1 MNTRLSTVRWRI
13 MAILILASFVSYVL
27 RGNLSI
33 APQSMMLDL
42 GLSEVQ
48 WGWVMAAFPAGYALF
63 QFPGGV
69 FADKFGPRRAL
80 MLIAIA
86 WAVLTVA
93 TAAVPGP
100 GAAAPWLIIGSLIV
114 IRFLV
119 GAAHAPIFPTVN
131 SFVQRWFPVGG
142 WAFPTGLSSTGLTL
156 GFAVTAPA
164 LTWMI
169 LQLGWRESFLWLAPT
184 ALGVAVLW
192 WWYAR
197 DKPSEHRGANEAEIE
212 LIAAGKHSGPSQDEG
227 PRAWL
232 RVLKNRDVL
241 LVMLSYSCM
250 NFVFYDVFSWFF
262 YYLASVREYPEQT
275 VGWVVSSQW
284 IAGGVGAALGGW
296 VCDRLCRRIG
306 LRWGC
311 RWPVVVGMLV
321 SGSLLIFGTLSSQ
334 PQLAVA
340 AFVICFFFNQLTEA
354 PYWATTIAI
363 GGEHAGA
370 AGGVMNTGAN
380 VMGVINAMLVPF
392 TAQALGWEFAMAMGG
407 IFAFVGAGLML
418 MVRADRRFD
427 ES

>member
-1 MNTRLSTVRWRI
+1 MNNRPTLVRWRI

-27 RGNLSI
+27 RANLSI
-33 APQSMMLDL
+33 APQTMMLDL
-42 GLSEVQ
+42 GLSEIQ
-48 WGWVMAAFPAGYALF
+48 WGWVMAAFPAGYAIF
-63 QFPGGV
+63 QFPGGL
-69 FADKFGPRRAL
+69 FADRFGPRKAL
-80 MLIAIA
+80 ALIALA
-86 WAVLTVA
+86 WAVLTVG
-93 TAAVPGP
+93 TALVPGP
-100 GAAAPWLIIGSLIV
+100 ATAPLWVIIASLLV

-119 GAAHAPIFPTVN
+119 GMAHAPIFPTCN
-131 SFVQRWFPVGG
+131 SFIQRWFPVGG

-156 GFAVTAPA
+156 GFAATAPA

-169 LQLGWRESFLWLAPT
+169 LEFGWREAFLWLSPS
-184 ALGVAVLW
+184 ALLVAGLW

-197 DKPSEHRGANEAEIE
+197 DRPSDHPAVNAAEKE
-212 LIAAGKHSGPSQDEG
+212 LIESGKAEPGTEQG

-232 RVLKNRDVL
+232 LILKNRDVL

-262 YYLASVREYPEQT
+262 YYLASVREFPEQT

-296 VCDRLCRRIG
+296 ICDRLCRRLG

-311 RWPVVVGMLV
+311 RWPVVVGMTI
-321 SGSLLIFGTLSSQ
+321 SGVLLIYGTLSSQ

-340 AFVICFFFNQLTEA
+340 AFVICFFFNQVTEA

-380 VMGVINAMLVPF
+380 VMGVINAMLVPL
-392 TAQALGWEFAMAMGG
+392 TAQALGWTFAMAMGG
-407 IFAFVGAGLML
+407 GFALLGALLML
-418 MVRADRRFD
+418 FVRADRRFD
-427 ES
+427 H

>member
-1 MNTRLSTVRWRI
+1 MTQQATTVRWRI

-33 APQSMMLDL
+33 APQSMMRDL
-42 GLSEVQ
+42 GLSEMQ
-48 WGWVMAAFPAGYALF
+48 WGWVMAAFPLGYAIF

-69 FADKFGPRRAL
+69 FADRFGPRLAL
-80 MLIAIA
+80 TLIAIA

-93 TAAVPGP
+93 TALVPGP
-100 GAAAPWLIIGSLIV
+100 DTATPLVIIGSLV
-114 IRFLV
+114 AIRFLV

-131 SFVQRWFPVGG
+131 SFIQRWFPVGG

-156 GFAVTAPA
+156 GFAATAPA

-169 LQLGWRESFLWLAPT
+169 LELGWREAFLWLAPT
-184 ALGVAVLW
+184 ALVVAVLW
-192 WWYAR
+192 WWSAR
-197 DKPSEHRGANEAEIE
+197 DTPSEHRAVNAEERE
-212 LIAAGKHSGPSQDEG
+212 LIEAGKPAPVGGDE

-232 RVLKNRDVL
+232 RILKNRDVL

-262 YYLASVREYPEQT
+262 YYLANVREFPEQT

-296 VCDRLCRRIG
+296 VCDRLCRRLG

-311 RWPVVVGMLV
+311 RWPVIVGMTV
-321 SGSLLIFGTLSSQ
+321 SGVLLIYGTLSSQ

-340 AFVICFFFNQLTEA
+340 AFVICFFFNQMTEA

-380 VMGVINAMLVPF
+380 VMGVINAILVPF
-392 TAQALGWEFAMAMGG
+392 VAQSLGWTVAMAMGG
-407 IFAFVGAGLML
+407 GFALLGAVLML
-418 MVRADRRFD
+418 LVRPDRRFD
-427 ES
+427 AR

>member
-1 MNTRLSTVRWRI
+1 

>member
-1 MNTRLSTVRWRI
+1 MNKHPTAVRWRV
-13 MAILILASFVSYVL
+13 MAILIFASFVSYVL

-33 APQSMMLDL
+33 APQTMMQDL

-48 WGWVMAAFPAGYALF
+48 WGWVMAAFPAGYAIF
-63 QFPGGV
+63 QFPGGL
-69 FADKFGPRRAL
+69 FADRVGPRKAL
-80 MLIAIA
+80 TLIAIA
-86 WAVLTVA
+86 WAVLTVV

-100 GAAAPWLIIGSLIV
+100 AMASPVVIITSLIV

-119 GAAHAPIFPTVN
+119 GAVHAPVFPICN
-131 SFVQRWFPVGG
+131 SFIQRWFPVGG

-156 GFAVTAPA
+156 GFAATAPV

-169 LQLGWRESFLWLAPT
+169 LETGWRTAFLWLAPS
-184 ALGVAVLW
+184 ALVVAVLW

-197 DKPSEHRGANEAEIE
+197 DRPSMHPAVNQAEVTLIKAGRPDVVEDEA
-212 LIAAGKHSGPSQDEG
+212 AP
-227 PRAWL
+227 PAW
-232 RVLKNRDVL
+232 RRILKNRDVL

-262 YYLASVREYPEQT
+262 YYLANVREFDQQT

-296 VCDRLCRRIG
+296 VCDRLCRRLG

-311 RWPVVVGMLV
+311 RWPVVVGMTV
-321 SGSLLIFGTLSSQ
+321 SGLLLIYGTLSTQ

-340 AFVICFFFNQLTEA
+340 AFVICFFFNQMTEA
-354 PYWATTIAI
+354 PYWATTIAV

-380 VMGVINAMLVPF
+380 IMGVINAMLVPA
-392 TAQALGWEFAMAMGG
+392 TAQALGWTFAMAMGG
-407 IFAFVGAGLML
+407 GFALLGAALML
-418 MVRADRRFD
+418 LVRADRRFD
-427 ES
+427 SV

>member
-197 DKPSEHRGANEAEIE
+197 DKPPEHRGVNEAEIE
-212 LIAAGKHSGPSQDEG
+212 LIEAGKHSGPSQDEG